1 MKKSRIVFKKSISG
15 VSAILASILLILPA
29 SPCLAAGPGESLTDN
44 AIGTGNGSIAE
55 GQTGSAAGGSIND
68 GQAGNAAGGSTAD
81 AQAGNAAGGSDAN
94 AQAGN
99 AAGGSTADGQAGNVM
114 GGNIND
120 GQAGSAAGLRAV
132 SEEEILAYYQNT
144 VLIGDSIMLGFRNY
158 AMKSADPMLRELN
171 FLTAGSYGVNNA
183 LTQSSAHPLYQ
194 GMRRFIWESVQLMGA
209 KRVFI
214 CFGLNDLNIS
224 KDNTT
229 ALYQQV
235 IQNIKSLSPDAEIN
249 IMSMTYVLRGKA
261 SGRLNN
267 NYIRSFN
274 QSLMQMAAAN
284 GWNYIDFANPL
295 ADENGDLAKANCSD
309 NFVHLTNNAYAIW
322 TNILRA
328 HAAEVLGSGSISNG
342 ENAGGKTGADGMT
355 GNGMAAGE
363 INENG
368 DLTNGMGMAANGET
382 EGAQTAETQP
392 DSEQAGGLRQEGGDG
407 PAAKLAASN

>member
-1 MKKSRIVFKKSISG
+1 MKKSRTVFKKSISG

-55 GQTGSAAGGSIND
+55 GQTGSEMSRSTAD
-68 GQAGNAAGGSTAD
+68 EQAGNAAGGSINE
-81 AQAGNAAGGSDAN
+81 AQAGS
-94 AQAGN
+94 
-99 AAGGSTADGQAGNVM
+99 AAGGSTA
-114 GGNIND
+114 D

-328 HAAEVLGSGSISNG
+328 HAAQVLGSGSISNR
-342 ENAGGKTGADGMT
+342 ENAGGKTSADGMT
-355 GNGMAAGE
+355 GNGMAADE
-363 INENG
+363 INAYG

-382 EGAQTAETQP
+382 EAAQTAETQP
-392 DSEQAGGLRQEGGDG
+392 DSEQAGGLQQESGDG